1 MARRN
6 RSWFDEEKLFPHERI
21 VRSSRAW
28 MRTPQASRYW
38 EGEIVLTTDRLF
50 FLPQVENPLVGRAA
64 YWLASV
70 TSLTPAGRH
79 EFQIS
84 DGESQTTFHI
94 LGDHAPISDVLSNRA
109 HVWIGEISALR
120 PHARAP
126 EVFAAPAPR
135 RAAG

>member
-1 MARRN
+1 MARRT
-6 RSWFDEEKLFPHERI
+6 RSWFDDEKLFPHERI
-21 VRSSRAW
+21 IRSSRAW
-28 MRTPQASRYW
+28 MKTLQASRYW
-38 EGEIVLTTDRLF
+38 EGEIVLTTDRFF
-50 FLPQVENPLVGRAA
+50 FLPQVENPLIGSAA

-79 EFQIS
+79 EFQIGAGGS
-84 DGESQTTFHI
+84 RTTFRV

-120 PHARAP
+120 PHARVP
-126 EVFAAPAPR
+126 EMFAAPVPR